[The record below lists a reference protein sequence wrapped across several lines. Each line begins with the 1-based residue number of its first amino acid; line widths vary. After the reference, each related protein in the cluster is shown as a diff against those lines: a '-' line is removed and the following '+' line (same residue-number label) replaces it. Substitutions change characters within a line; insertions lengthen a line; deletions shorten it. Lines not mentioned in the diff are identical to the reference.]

1 MSKGLLIILSGPSGV
16 GKGTVRNELFKD
28 ESLNLCYSISMT
40 TRLPRPLE
48 QNGVDYFFVTK
59 EEFENK
65 IKEGELLEYAQFV
78 GNYYGTPLSYV
89 ERLLSEGKN
98 VMLEIEVQGAL
109 QVIEKRPDALSIFL
123 LPPSFDELEKRI
135 RGRSTETDEV
145 VLERLNKARSEMDLK
160 DRYKYH
166 VVNTDVLQ
174 ATEEIASIIKN
185 NINK

>member
-16 GKGTVRNELFKD
+16 GKGTVRAELFKD
-28 ESLNLCYSISMT
+28 ETLNLCYSISMT

-48 QNGVDYFFVTK
+48 KDGVDYFFVSK
-59 EEFENK
+59 EEFEDK
-65 IKEGELLEYAQFV
+65 IEKGELLEYAQFV

-89 ERLLSEGKN
+89 ERLLNEGKN

-109 QVIEKRPDALSIFL
+109 QVIEKRPDAVSIFL
-123 LPPSFDELEKRI
+123 LPPSFEELESRI

-145 VLERLNKARSEMDLK
+145 VLKRLNQAKGEIMLK

-166 VVNTDVLQ
+166 VVNDDLLK
-174 ATEEIASIIKN
+174 AKDEIASIIKSN
-185 NINK
+185 LNK